1 MQELKGMEIKGL
13 EELPQFIRSGTLN
26 VYPRLAVLPLIKY

>member
-1 MQELKGMEIKGL
+1 MQQLKGMEIKGL

-26 VYPRLAVLPLIKY
+26 IYPRLAGMPLIKY